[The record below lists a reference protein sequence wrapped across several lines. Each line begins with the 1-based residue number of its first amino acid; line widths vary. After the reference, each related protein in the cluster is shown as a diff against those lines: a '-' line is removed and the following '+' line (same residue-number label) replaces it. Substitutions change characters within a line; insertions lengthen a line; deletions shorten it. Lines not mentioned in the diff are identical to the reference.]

1 MSAIP
6 ELGGSLKVQYVII
19 FFAIVLIISLLVN
32 FWYLAIPAAIIA
44 VIAWKTPSIVRE
56 MRKRRYFASEDF
68 AAHKAEIAAL
78 TYEHNEVTQ
87 YVAEIRDRGS
97 FEVGATGTGRHAH
110 LATFENTSA
119 HNYRR
124 DRNVAEY
131 AASNVHNCSLQLVRN
146 AASNPIK
153 YVTKYFDI
161 KADEDTL
168 ADVETLG
175 ESIASLEAAV
185 ANLRARESQIVGVVS
200 PPPFIMRYFADE
212 FMSQV
217 GVKLSPVSVPY
228 PEYRFEYVSAGGNSS
243 QRTTVKLDTPA
254 IDAMVEFLAQSI
266 RFRKSAAG
274 QRALMTARL
283 RAYIK
288 DRDGWACKSCGAS
301 VRVEPNLLLEV
312 DHIVPVSRGGMTV
325 EENLQTLCWRC
336 NRSKSNKLIAS

>member
-1 MSAIP
+1 
-6 ELGGSLKVQYVII
+6 VQYLILIV
-19 FFAIVLIISLLVN
+19 AIVIIISLLAT
-32 FWYLAIPAAIIA
+32 FWYIVIPAA
-44 VIAWKTPSIVRE
+44 VIGVLGWKAPSVI
-56 MRKRRYFASEDF
+56 RKIRKKRYFASEEF

-78 TYEHNEVTQ
+78 TSEHNEVTR

-97 FEVGATGTGRHAH
+97 FEIGATGTGRHAH

-153 YVTKYFDI
+153 YVSKYFDI

-168 ADVETLG
+168 ADVEALG

-185 ANLRARESQIVGVVS
+185 ANLRVRESQIVGVVS
-200 PPPFIMRYFADE
+200 PPTFIMKYFADE
-212 FMSQV
+212 FMAQV
-217 GVKLSPVSVPY
+217 GVELSPVSVPY

-254 IDAMVEFLAQSI
+254 IDAMVEYLAQSI
-266 RFRKSAAG
+266 RFRKSAQG

-288 DRDGWACKSCGAS
+288 DRDGWACKSCSAS
-301 VRVEPNLLLEV
+301 VHVEPNLLLEV
-312 DHIVPVSRGGMTV
+312 DHIVPVSRGGLTL
-325 EENLQTLCWRC
+325 EGNLQTLCWRC
-336 NRSKSNKLIAS
+336 NRSKSNKIIVP

>member
-1 MSAIP
+1 M
-6 ELGGSLKVQYVII
+6 QYVII

-175 ESIASLEAAV
+175 
-185 ANLRARESQIVGVVS
+185 R
-200 PPPFIMRYFADE
+200 
-212 FMSQV
+212 
-217 GVKLSPVSVPY
+217 
-228 PEYRFEYVSAGGNSS
+228 
-243 QRTTVKLDTPA
+243 
-254 IDAMVEFLAQSI
+254 
-266 RFRKSAAG
+266 
-274 QRALMTARL
+274 
-283 RAYIK
+283 
-288 DRDGWACKSCGAS
+288 
-301 VRVEPNLLLEV
+301 
-312 DHIVPVSRGGMTV
+312 VSRA
-325 EENLQTLCWRC
+325 
-336 NRSKSNKLIAS
+336 SKRQ